1 MWLFHESVQ
10 TWYVHSK
17 NLFHGLEKETK
28 NQKDLVQM
36 GFIYIYIPLKL
47 FTFNFMGFLVGLFV

>member
-17 NLFHGLEKETK
+17 NLFHDLGKETK
-28 NQKDLVQM
+28 NQKDLV
-36 GFIYIYIPLKL
+36 
-47 FTFNFMGFLVGLFV
+47 